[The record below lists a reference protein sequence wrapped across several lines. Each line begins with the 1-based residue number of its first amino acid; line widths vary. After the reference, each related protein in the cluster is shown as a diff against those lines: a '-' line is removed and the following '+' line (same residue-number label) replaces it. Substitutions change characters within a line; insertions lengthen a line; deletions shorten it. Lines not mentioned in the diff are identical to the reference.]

1 MYAETIPIEVQILQ
15 DRDVILREIFPEERL
30 AIAWGQLYG
39 ERLRQHGW
47 QEAPGGAG
55 VEGS

>member
-47 QEAPGGAG
+47 QETPGGAG
-55 VEGS
+55 